1 MADRGVAPA
10 SAGLSR
16 WQVYGLV
23 ALLLVLS
30 IVPLACLVVL
40 WPEKADLAGPSR
52 IRLLGWSWTI
62 PPEHRIL
69 LCVAFCGLLGGSI
82 RMLLRIRGDFTSPHV
97 ESLYLP
103 WYFLTPPIGAILAVG
118 FYLVVR
124 GGFLASG
131 TSVEDVNVFAF
142 GGTGV
147 LVGMFAEA
155 ATERLEGAFNGAF
168 STRNRGPTE
177 PSEHEGP
184 TGSHAGLPVPQASTT
199 DDDNNNNSPR
209 SAT

>member
-1 MADRGVAPA
+1 MADGGEAPA

-30 IVPLACLVVL
+30 NVPLACLVVL

-168 STRNRGPTE
+168 STRNGRLTE
-177 PSEHEGP
+177 PSEYEGP
-184 TGSHAGLPVPQASTT
+184 AGE
-199 DDDNNNNSPR
+199 
-209 SAT
+209 

>member
-1 MADRGVAPA
+1 VADRGEAPA
-10 SAGLSR
+10 SVGLSR

-30 IVPLACLVVL
+30 NVPLACLVVL
-40 WPEKADLAGPSR
+40 WPEKADLTGPSR
-52 IRLLGWSWTI
+52 IRLPGWSWTI

-82 RMLLRIRGDFTSPHV
+82 RMLLRIRGDFTSPQP
-97 ESLYLP
+97 ESLYIP

-155 ATERLEGAFNGAF
+155 ATERLEGAFTSAF
-168 STRNRGPTE
+168 STRRRRPTE

-184 TGSHAGLPVPQASTT
+184 AGE
-199 DDDNNNNSPR
+199 
-209 SAT
+209 

>member
-1 MADRGVAPA
+1 VADRGEAPA

-30 IVPLACLVVL
+30 NVPLACLVVL
-40 WPEKADLAGPSR
+40 WPEQANLTGPSR
-52 IRLLGWSWTI
+52 IRLLGWTWIIS
-62 PPEHRIL
+62 PERQIL

-82 RMLLRIRGDFTSPHV
+82 RMLLRIRGDFTSPQV
-97 ESLYLP
+97 ESLSVP
-103 WYFLTPPIGAILAVG
+103 WYFLTPPIGAILAVA

-131 TSVEDVNVFAF
+131 TSAANVNLFAF

-155 ATERLEGAFNGAF
+155 ATDRMEGAFTGAF
-168 STRNRGPTE
+168 STRRRRPQE
-177 PSEHEGP
+177 PSEYEKPAGGATP
-184 TGSHAGLPVPQASTT
+184 GSSTGSVNH
-199 DDDNNNNSPR
+199 DDDNNSP
-209 SAT
+209 

>member
-1 MADRGVAPA
+1 MADRGGAPA

-16 WQVYGLV
+16 RQVYGLV

-30 IVPLACLVVL
+30 NVPLACLVVL
-40 WPEKADLAGPSR
+40 WPERADLTAPSR
-52 IRLLGWSWTI
+52 IHLPGWSWI
-62 PPEHRIL
+62 ISPEHRIL

-82 RMLLRIRGDFTSPHV
+82 RMLLRIRGDVTSPQV
-97 ESLYLP
+97 ESLYIP

-131 TSVEDVNVFAF
+131 TSVENVNVFAF

-147 LVGMFAEA
+147 LVGMFAEV
-155 ATERLEGAFNGAF
+155 ATDRLEGAFTSAF
-168 STRNRGPTE
+168 STRRRQPPE
-177 PSEHEGP
+177 PSEHQVP
-184 TGSHAGLPVPQASTT
+184 AGE
-199 DDDNNNNSPR
+199 
-209 SAT
+209 

>member
-30 IVPLACLVVL
+30 VVPLACLVVL

-118 FYLVVR
+118 FYLVVPGPDTQR
-124 GGFLASG
+124 SLGIVILAISIVALFALG
-131 TSVEDVNVFAF
+131 AVFAAVSTYARALIYRYATGLAVPGVAPEVF
-142 GGTGV
+142 GG
-147 LVGMFAEA
+147 
-155 ATERLEGAFNGAF
+155 AFVAKK
-168 STRNRGPTE
+168 RRG
-177 PSEHEGP
+177 
-184 TGSHAGLPVPQASTT
+184 
-199 DDDNNNNSPR
+199 R
-209 SAT
+209 

>member
-1 MADRGVAPA
+1 VADRGEAPA

-30 IVPLACLVVL
+30 NVPLACLVVL

-52 IRLLGWSWTI
+52 IRLPGWSWTI

-82 RMLLRIRGDFTSPHV
+82 RMLLRIREDFTSLRV
-97 ESLYLP
+97 ESLYIP

-155 ATERLEGAFNGAF
+155 ATDRLEGAFTTAF
-168 STRNRGPTE
+168 STRRRRPTE
-177 PSEHEGP
+177 PSEHEGQP
-184 TGSHAGLPVPQASTT
+184 GSDAGLPAPQASTT
-199 DDDNNNNSPR
+199 DDDNNSPR

>member
-1 MADRGVAPA
+1 VADRGEAPA

-16 WQVYGLV
+16 WQIYGLV

-30 IVPLACLVVL
+30 NVPLACLVVL
-40 WPEKADLAGPSR
+40 WPEKADLTGPSR
-52 IRLLGWSWTI
+52 IRLPGWSWTI

-82 RMLLRIRGDFTSPHV
+82 RMLLRIRGDFTSPQP
-97 ESLYLP
+97 ESLYIP

-131 TSVEDVNVFAF
+131 TSVEDINVFAF

-155 ATERLEGAFNGAF
+155 ATARLEGAFTSAF
-168 STRNRGPTE
+168 STHRRRPTE
-177 PSEHEGP
+177 PSEHEGAP
-184 TGSHAGLPVPQASTT
+184 GE
-199 DDDNNNNSPR
+199 
-209 SAT
+209 

>member
-1 MADRGVAPA
+1 VADRGKAPA

-30 IVPLACLVVL
+30 NVPLACLVVL
-40 WPEKADLAGPSR
+40 WPEQANLTGPSR
-52 IRLLGWSWTI
+52 IRLLDWTWI
-62 PPEHRIL
+62 ISPERQIL

-82 RMLLRIRGDFTSPHV
+82 RMLLRIRGDFTRPQV
-97 ESLYLP
+97 ESLPVP
-103 WYFLTPPIGAILAVG
+103 WYFLTPPIGAILAVA

-131 TSVEDVNVFAF
+131 SSAANVNLFAF

-155 ATERLEGAFNGAF
+155 ATDRLEGAFDSAF
-168 STRNRGPTE
+168 STRRRQPPEHQE
-177 PSEHEGP
+177 PAREGTP
-184 TGSHAGLPVPQASTT
+184 DSSTGRVNH
-199 DDDNNNNSPR
+199 DDHDDNPPR

>member
-1 MADRGVAPA
+1 MADGGEAPA

-30 IVPLACLVVL
+30 NVPLACLVVL
-40 WPEKADLAGPSR
+40 WPEQADLTRPSR
-52 IRLLGWSWTI
+52 IRLLDWSWTVS
-62 PPEHRIL
+62 PEQRIL

-82 RMLLRIRGDFTSPHV
+82 RMLLRIRGDFTSPQV
-97 ESLYLP
+97 GSLYVP
-103 WYFLTPPIGAILAVG
+103 WYFLTPPIGAILAVA

-131 TSVEDVNVFAF
+131 TSAQDVNLFAF

-155 ATERLEGAFNGAF
+155 ATDRLEGAFTSAF
-168 STRNRGPTE
+168 STRRRQP
-177 PSEHEGP
+177 PEHEEP
-184 TGSHAGLPVPQASTT
+184 AGE
-199 DDDNNNNSPR
+199 
-209 SAT
+209 